1 MPDQPAGPV
10 VDGLGVTLA
19 LEEGALVSDCILIAK
34 VINPDGQPGIAIA
47 ESDALD
53 WITQYALVKAAER
66 IIDAQQ
72 FLVVGDE
79 DD

>member
-1 MPDQPAGPV
+1 MPDQPAGPI
-10 VDGLGVTLA
+10 VDGLGVTLD

-34 VINPDGQPGIAIA
+34 VINPDGQPGIAIS

-72 FLVVGDE
+72 FLVVGDDE
-79 DD
+79 D